1 MLLNGS
7 SLSMTAHKQG
17 ISPLLQQVTR
27 LWHDLPQGRSLE
39 RDEWS
44 RRHRG
49 IVRLLWL
56 HVIGLPAFGLWTTHH
71 IPLGI
76 GGGVILAVLAAVTT
90 IPHLAQRVRA
100 AIATCGL
107 ILSSAL
113 LVHLSGGFVES
124 HFHFF
129 VMMSVI
135 VLYQDWMPFLL
146 ALVSIIV
153 DHGVIGT
160 LAPTLVYDH
169 AGAQHYPWTW
179 ALIHGGFILAE
190 CTALLVYWRVNE
202 TIQVDLLR
210 EKERAEAASTA
221 KSQFLANMS
230 HEIRTP
236 MNGVLGM
243 AELLSLS
250 NLTDKQRRYVEQIR
264 GSGTQLLHIIN
275 DILDFSKI
283 EAGKMTLEHSPFDF
297 AAVAGR
303 PWNRSLRERGEG
315 AHALLHP

>member
-1 MLLNGS
+1 
-7 SLSMTAHKQG
+7 MTAHKQG
-17 ISPLLQQVTR
+17 IYPLLQQVTR

-49 IVRLLWL
+49 IVWLMWL

-113 LVHLSGGFVES
+113 LVHLSGGFIES

-135 VLYQDWMPFLL
+135 VLFQDWMPFLL

-153 DHGVIGT
+153 DHTRKYGGT
-160 LAPTLVYDH
+160 GLGLAISKRLV
-169 AGAQHYPWTW
+169 
-179 ALIHGGFILAE
+179 E
-190 CTALLVYWRVNE
+190 
-202 TIQVDLLR
+202 
-210 EKERAEAASTA
+210 
-221 KSQFLANMS
+221 M
-230 HEIRTP
+230 
-236 MNGVLGM
+236 M
-243 AELLSLS
+243 
-250 NLTDKQRRYVEQIR
+250 R
-264 GSGTQLLHIIN
+264 GSIGVQGAVGSGSRFWFTVQ
-275 DILDFSKI
+275 FT
-283 EAGKMTLEHSPFDF
+283 EQRAGVSNSGRDAGLERRV
-297 AAVAGR
+297 AA
-303 PWNRSLRERGEG
+303 
-315 AHALLHP
+315 